1 MIGDKLVVLTALV
14 IVIVLLLILTIAVL
28 HLVKVIKR

>member
-1 MIGDKLVVLTALV
+1 MIGDKMVILTALV

-28 HLVKVIKR
+28 HLVKEVKR

>member
-1 MIGDKLVVLTALV
+1 MIGDTMVILAALV

-28 HLVKVIKR
+28 HLVKKTKQ